1 MAAAEGEVADEI
13 QVVISPDNE
22 QHRAALEDSG
32 VCSEQCE
39 AILMSD
45 SHLPMLLYYENPNH
59 HEMLAKQ
66 KEKSLALRSIPPDRA
81 AGPFYERMCI
91 YCYEETA
98 TQMCPCDQGYN
109 FCSDKCEVNKL
120 HTVFNSTNARTL

>member
-1 MAAAEGEVADEI
+1 M
-13 QVVISPDNE
+13 DNIGR
-22 QHRAALEDSG
+22 HEDSG

-66 KEKSLALRSIPPDRA
+66 KERRLVLRSIPPDRA
-81 AGPFYERMCI
+81 IPHWLQGRDCI
-91 YCYEETA
+91 YCYTKAA

-109 FCSDKCEVNKL
+109 FCSDKCEVNIL
-120 HTVFNSTNARTL
+120 HMVFNSTNDRTL